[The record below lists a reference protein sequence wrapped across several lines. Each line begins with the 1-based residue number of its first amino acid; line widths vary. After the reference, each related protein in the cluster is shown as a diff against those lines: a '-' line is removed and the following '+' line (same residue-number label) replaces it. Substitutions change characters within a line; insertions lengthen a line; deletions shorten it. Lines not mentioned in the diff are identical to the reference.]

1 MKKIDCQELRRELS
15 NYLDG
20 DVDRGLRAALDAHL
34 ARCSCCSVLVD
45 TTRKA
50 IRILADDRLFTLPL
64 GFNERLRAFL
74 QAHLEPKK

>member
-1 MKKIDCQELRRELS
+1 MKKIDCQQLRRELS

-20 DVDRGLRAALDAHL
+20 DVDPGLRAELDAHL

-50 IRILADDRLFTLPL
+50 IRILADDRIFTLPI
-64 GFNERLRAFL
+64 GFSERLRAFL
-74 QAHLEPKK
+74 EARLEPQK